1 MTEQVVPASFVI
13 REMVP
18 GDIKQVMRVELA
30 CFSDPWSENA
40 LMTEAM
46 NPSAHYSVC
55 CVGDELV
62 GFAGMWIIMD
72 ECHITNVGVLP
83 EHRRKG
89 FGERLLIAILEEA
102 IVRGANRATLECRR
116 SNFPAQQLYTK
127 YDFGTVALRRGYY
140 RDNNEDAVVMWVN
153 NIHTPEYRRK
163 LIEFSAALDGVG
175 TAK

>member
-1 MTEQVVPASFVI
+1 MTEQVVPQSLVM

-46 NPSAHYSVC
+46 NPSAYYEVC
-55 CVGDELV
+55 CLGDEV
-62 GFAGMWIIMD
+62 IGFAGMWIIMD
-72 ECHITNVGVLP
+72 ECHITNIGVLP

-89 FGERLLIAILEEA
+89 YGERLLIAILKEA
-102 IVRGANRATLECRR
+102 IMRGANRATLECRR

-140 RDNNEDAVVMWVN
+140 RDNNEDAVIMWVN
-153 NIHTPEYRRK
+153 DIHAPEYRQR
-163 LIEFSAALDGVG
+163 LMRFAAELDSVG
-175 TAK
+175 AGE